1 MKFIKFQKGDLKAH
15 AVLDGETVK
24 QISASPQ
31 NPWKETGQ
39 KYKLSEVKLLAP
51 IEHPGKMLA
60 LALNYGTHL
69 HGAARPSRPEPFYK
83 NYNSIVGPGQAIIIP
98 KDAGKIDM
106 EAELVVVIGKEAHNV
121 SENDALKHV
130 LGYTCGNDVS
140 AREWQGGPTA
150 DKQWWRAKSSDTFGP
165 IGPWIETDIADPSKL
180 TIIGRVNGKEGQR
193 CIASEMIFNVPQ
205 AVSFISRY
213 VTLNPGD
220 MIWTG
225 TSGSTPQLK
234 PGDTTEVEI
243 AGIGLLS
250 NPVKSG

>member
-1 MKFIKFQKGDLKAH
+1 MKFIKIQKGDRRLH
-15 AVLDGETVK
+15 AILDGDTVEV
-24 QISASPQ
+24 IDASPQ
-31 NPWKETGQ
+31 NPWKRTGE
-39 KYKLSEVKLLAP
+39 KFKVSEGKLLAP

-60 LALNYGTHL
+60 LALNYGSHL

-83 NYNSIVGPGQAIIIP
+83 NWNSIVGPGAPIVLP
-98 KDAGKIDM
+98 KDVGKVDM
-106 EAELVVVIGKEAHNV
+106 EAELVVVIGKQAKNV
-121 SENDALKHV
+121 SEADALKHV

-150 DKQWWRAKSSDTFGP
+150 DKQWWLAKSSDTFGP
-165 IGPWIETDIADPSKL
+165 IGPSIVTDLDPTKV

-193 CIASEMIFNVPQ
+193 CISGEMIFGVKE
-205 AVSFISRY
+205 AISFISRY

-234 PGDTTEVEI
+234 AGDTTEIEI
-243 AGIGLLS
+243 AGIGVLS
-250 NPVKSG
+250 NPVVSA